1 MALFLH
7 LSAVYFLISALLPSL
22 LLRLA
27 FVLSLAD
34 AHVRSDGLLSAGNIC
49 FDWRSVAV
57 EQMVIHPFHHF
68 HDVSGFLVS
77 DPSD

>member
-7 LSAVYFLISALLPSL
+7 LSAVSFLISALPPSL

-27 FVLSLAD
+27 FVLSLTD
-34 AHVRSDGLLSAGNIC
+34 AHVQSGGLLSAGNAI
-49 FDWRSVAV
+49 WRSVAV

-68 HDVSGFLVS
+68 LDVSGFLVS
-77 DPSD
+77 NPSD